1 LIKDYFLIINSS
13 TNLKECSMLHKIVT
27 ILIVLSLLP
36 IFLYAQESTRGNKE
50 VMPVSKFVKYRSGQL
65 PNNTLKSKTYHYRTN
80 LDGTLTLLDTLFINP
95 PGTLPAS
102 GNSNFGF
109 FGHDRMTMWFIAPAD
124 LYLKEVGFDFISIN
138 QPPPQLEVKIVNVSK
153 PVSELEY
160 MNDDWWGW
168 FEALGGDHDAT
179 CFWDDP
185 DRTGNW
191 IPSPQAP
198 DPDSTFGTDIWSD
211 GGVGQ
216 PFIPDDDTINID
228 TYQFVDLSALGY
240 PDLSAGTVFAV
251 ALKNLDPLLG
261 AGKRVGILGPAV
273 GTGGTY
279 QYSLQKYY
287 ADANTN
293 ANQCPTLDCQG
304 LWSRDIALS
313 YAAIVEIYG
322 NTPPDINSFTH
333 VGSDVNLGPFP
344 VDANITDANPGD
356 PGNAGVAS
364 AYLRWSV
371 DGGAMDSVMMTNTSG
386 DIWSADIPA
395 QSSNTTVTYSISAFD
410 VTDLYSKS
418 TSAHFYI
425 FQPSGANT
433 LVIFNGFD
441 ELTGFPQDDYFGP
454 SVSFEHDSWNYG
466 AATTDLLNNY
476 DNVIEIW
483 NENYGVYNDDVVKA
497 WIGGDPN
504 RNYCL
509 AGQEY
514 LGAWNGYD
522 DTSFVAGD
530 FIYDILGIDSNFN
543 DISYYSPLPSE
554 ASVGDSLPT
563 LVMPQSGTLFGTPL
577 LNLLGTITPTPDSL
591 MYNPLGVYQTSTNL
605 NWQDAFHVLSDVVVD
620 MTVETRG
627 MGAQWKPRHTPIVRI
642 LPTMAHRTLPAGNK
656 IVFQAYDPIS
666 LTTANDDSYPYWYW
680 VGNDTSNSVY
690 QALKWFGIVT
700 DVNETGNPL
709 PTEFSISQNY
719 PNPFNP
725 TTAITYTIP
734 EVSRVTLKVYDILG
748 EEVATLVNE
757 DKSVGNYVAYFD
769 ASKLASG
776 MYIYTITAG
785 QYTASK
791 KMMLLK

>member
-1 LIKDYFLIINSS
+1 
-13 TNLKECSMLHKIVT
+13 M
-27 ILIVLSLLP
+27 
-36 IFLYAQESTRGNKE
+36 GNKE
-50 VMPVSKFVKYRSGQL
+50 DMPVSKFVKSKSGQL
-65 PNNTLKSKTYHYRTN
+65 HNNKLKSKQYHYRTN
-80 LDGTLTLLDTLFINP
+80 PNGTLTLLDTLYINP
-95 PGTLPAS
+95 PGTLPP
-102 GNSNFGF
+102 GGSNFGF
-109 FGHDRMTMWFIAPAD
+109 FGQDRMTMWFVAPAD
-124 LYLKEVGFDFISIN
+124 LYLDKVGWDFISIN
-138 QPPPQLEVKIVNVSK
+138 QPAPQLEVKIVNVTK
-153 PVSELEY
+153 PTSQLEY
-160 MNDDWWGW
+160 MNDSWWGW
-168 FEALGGDHDAT
+168 FEALGNGNHDAT
-179 CFWDDP
+179 AFWDDP

-191 IPSPQAP
+191 IPSPVAP

-211 GGVGQ
+211 GGVGL
-216 PFIPDDDTINID
+216 PFIPNDDTLTMD

-240 PDLSAGTVFAV
+240 PDIPAGTVFAV

-261 AGKRVGILGPAV
+261 AGKRVGIQGPTV

-293 ANQCPTLDCQG
+293 PGQCPTLDCYGQ
-304 LWSRDIALS
+304 WSRDIALS
-313 YAAIVEIYG
+313 YAAVVEIYG
-322 NTPPDINSFTH
+322 NTPPDINSFTQ

-371 DGGAMDSVMMTNTSG
+371 DGGVMDSVMMTNTSG
-386 DIWSADIPA
+386 DIWSGDIPA

-425 FQPSGANT
+425 FQPSGATT
-433 LVIFNGFD
+433 LVVFNGFSN
-441 ELTGFPQDDYFGP
+441 LTGFPQDDYFGP
-454 SVSFEHDSWNYG
+454 NVSFDHDTWNYG
-466 AATTDLLNNY
+466 ALTAALLNNY
-476 DNVIEIW
+476 TNVIEIW
-483 NENYGVYNDDVVKA
+483 NENYGVYNDDIVKGWVEGA
-497 WIGGDPN
+497 GN

-514 LGAWNGYD
+514 LGAWNQYD

-530 FIYDILGIDSNFN
+530 FIYDILGIDSSFN

-554 ASVGDSLPT
+554 QSVGDSLPT
-563 LVMPQSGTLFGTPL
+563 LIMPQSGTLFGTPL
-577 LNLLGTITPTPDSL
+577 LNLFNSITPPPDSM

-642 LPTMAHRTLPAGNK
+642 LPTMAHRILTAGNK
-656 IVFQAYDPIS
+656 IIFQAYDPIS

-680 VGNDTSNSVY
+680 VGNDTANSVY
-690 QALKWFGIVT
+690 QALKWFGIPT
-700 DVNETGNPL
+700 GVNETGNPL

-725 TTAITYTIP
+725 TTTITYSIP
-734 EVSRVTLKVYDILG
+734 EASRVTLKVYDILG
-748 EEVATLVNE
+748 EEVATLVN
-757 DKSVGNYVAYFD
+757 DNKSVGNYQVNFD

-785 QYTASK
+785 NYNASK

>member
-1 LIKDYFLIINSS
+1 
-13 TNLKECSMLHKIVT
+13 MLHKIVT

-36 IFLYAQESTRGNKE
+36 IFLYAQERTRGNNE
-50 VMPVSKFVKYRSGQL
+50 VMSTKWVKHRSGQL
-65 PNNTLKSKTYHYRTN
+65 DNNTLKGKTYHYRTHP
-80 LDGTLTLLDTLFINP
+80 DGTLTLIDTLYTNENP
-95 PGTLPAS
+95 IVPG
-102 GNSNFGF
+102 SNFGF
-109 FGHDRMTMWFIAPAD
+109 FGQDRMTMWFQAPAD
-124 LYLKEVGFDFISIN
+124 LYLNEVGFDFIAID
-138 QPPPQLEVKIVNVSK
+138 QPPPQLEVKVVNVTRPRSQ
-153 PVSELEY
+153 LEY
-160 MNDDWWGW
+160 LNHSWYGW
-168 FEALGGDHDAT
+168 FEAIGGNHDAT

-191 IPSPQAP
+191 IQSPVAP
-198 DPDSTFGTDIWSD
+198 DPDSTFGFDIWSD

-216 PFIPDDDTINID
+216 PFTPMNDT
-228 TYQFVDLSALGY
+228 TEPGHYQFIDLSALGY
-240 PDLSAGTVFAV
+240 PDIAAGTIFGV
-251 ALKNLDPLLG
+251 AIKNLDPLLG
-261 AGKRVGILGPAV
+261 AGKRVGVYGNPV

-279 QYSLQKYY
+279 ERALWKYY

-293 ANQCPTLDCQG
+293 PDQCPTLDCYG
-304 LWSRDIALS
+304 MWSRDIPLM

-322 NTPPDINSFTH
+322 NTPPDINSFTQI
-333 VGSDVNLGPFP
+333 GSDVNLGPFT

-371 DGGAMDSVMMTNTSG
+371 NGGAMDSVMMTNTSG

-395 QSSNTTVTYSISAFD
+395 QSYEDNVTYNISATD
-410 VTDLYSKS
+410 VTDLWTYSS
-418 TSAHFYI
+418 SVSFYI
-425 FQPSGANT
+425 FQPSGATT
-433 LVIFNGFD
+433 LVVFNGSTD
-441 ELTGFPQDDYFGP
+441 LTGFPQDFYFGP
-454 SVSFEHDSWNYG
+454 GVTFDHDTWNYG
-466 AATTDLLNNY
+466 ALTAGLLANY
-476 DNVIEIW
+476 NNVIEIW
-483 NENYGVYNDDVVKA
+483 NENYGVYNDDVVRA
-497 WIGGDPN
+497 WIEGANN

-514 LGAWNGYD
+514 LGAWDSYD

-530 FIYDILGIDSNFN
+530 FVYDILGIDSSFN
-543 DISYYSPLPSE
+543 DISYYSPPPSE

-563 LVMPQSGTLFGTPL
+563 RNYPQSGTLFGTPL
-577 LNLLGTITPTPDSL
+577 LNLIGTITPPPDSL
-591 MYNPLGVYQTSTNL
+591 MYNPIGVYQSPNYL
-605 NWQDAFHVLSDVVVD
+605 NWQDGFHVLSDVVVD

-627 MGAQWKPRHTPIVRI
+627 IGSSWQPRPTPTVRI

-666 LTTANDDSYPYWYW
+666 LTTANDSSFAYMYW
-680 VGNDTSNSVY
+680 VGNDTSNSIY

-700 DVNETGNPL
+700 GVSETGNPL

-725 TTAITYTIP
+725 TTTITYTIP
-734 EVSRVTLKVYDILG
+734 EASRVTLKVYDILG

-757 DKSVGNYVAYFD
+757 DKIVGNYEVNFD

-785 QYTASK
+785 NYIATK